1 MVEVKAT
8 YNGTDETNQ
17 NNGTETHT
25 ETSSTSLTEYEILS
39 LVILLLE
46 TIIGTFMNGLMVI
59 VNLIS
64 LVTHR
69 KLGSCDSILTC
80 LGLSR
85 FSFMWLILAIY
96 FIDYVA
102 PNIADKCSDLQYVLL
117 FFNSLSLWLATWLS
131 TFYCVRLVNIERYI
145 FTAFKTHFD
154 RLVPFLILASISIS
168 LSCSN
173 SEIYST
179 INQTFN
185 MSKFEKSRNETPFG
199 AMTNNFA
206 TYSTVSAVGS
216 VPPFL
221 VFCLSAGLVVN
232 SLLGHMKKMNAQE
245 RTGFREPSLHAH
257 WRAIKMMA
265 AFFMFFFFYMM
276 AFNLYGSGKLKDG
289 IESCM
294 AALFIGAYPSVHSVL
309 LVTGNHKLKHALL
322 QILRKG
328 NCYQKEMIQTI
339 SD

>member
-1 MVEVKAT
+1 MKT
-8 YNGTDETNQ
+8 MYNGTEKNSQ
-17 NNGTETHT
+17 NNGTEANN
-25 ETSSTSLTEYEILS
+25 ETSWSSLTAYEILS
-39 LVILLLE
+39 LAILLLE

-64 LVTHR
+64 LLTHR

-85 FSFMWLILAIY
+85 FSFMWVVLATY
-96 FIDYVA
+96 FVGYLTPDID
-102 PNIADKCSDLQYVLL
+102 DKYSKLQYSWL
-117 FFNSLSLWLATWLS
+117 FFNCSSLWLATWLS

-154 RLVPFLILASISIS
+154 RLVPFLILVSVSIA
-168 LSCSN
+168 LCCSN
-173 SEIYST
+173 SSVYTT
-179 INQTFN
+179 INNTFN

-199 AMTNNFA
+199 AMTNNFV
-206 TYSTVSAVGS
+206 TYSTLSAVGS
-216 VPPFL
+216 IPPFL
-221 VFCLSAGLVVN
+221 VFCLSVGLVVD
-232 SLLGHMKKMNAQE
+232 SLLRHMKKMNAQE

-257 WRAIKMMA
+257 WRAIRMMA

-276 AFNLYGSGKLKDG
+276 AFNLYGAGKLDKG
-289 IESCM
+289 IQSCM

-309 LVTGNHKLKHALL
+309 LVIGNHKLKHALL
-322 QILRKG
+322 QILQKG
-328 NCYQKEMIQTI
+328 NCYQKEVIRTS